1 MESYGILTLLPLVV
15 MLGLVVATK
24 RVFEPIL
31 ISVMIVF
38 IMKDGTHFINGF
50 IDTIYIVFASET
62 YPWILLMLTLFGGL
76 ISLLLK
82 SGGIEGFRQVAD
94 KFIKSQK
101 SSLVFTWLLG
111 LVLFIDDYINNLAI
125 GPTVRKLTD
134 EHKVPREGI
143 GFVICSMG
151 TPICAIVPLTAF
163 AVFVFGV
170 MKDNGISSEN
180 ANLFSEYIKIIPFMF
195 YPIAIILIALL
206 FVLGIIPKVGP
217 MKKRFQEGV
226 SLISVEETLEE
237 AVEIVEEEKVKKQ
250 GNLIDFLIPVGVIL
264 VTMFITNDLVFS
276 VILAIFSAFLLYIPR
291 KKMSV
296 DHFFSSFFE
305 GVTDMIFILVV
316 ILMTFVLV
324 EGLNG
329 IGFSGYVIDTITP
342 YLHGGLIPMLTFVT
356 VAVIAFLGVD
366 YWAVMLLIAPIA
378 IPLSGSFDVNPYLTM
393 AAIASGSVFGGTTC
407 FFAEQILMCSQS
419 VEKKPVELAFAALPY
434 NVSAFVISAIAYLAL
449 GYWLS

>member
-15 MLGLVVATK
+15 MLALVVVTK

-31 ISVMIVF
+31 ISIIIVF
-38 IMKDGTHFINGF
+38 VMKDGPHFINGF

-76 ISLLLK
+76 IALLLK

-101 SSLVFTWLLG
+101 SSLVFTWFLG

-151 TPICAIVPLTAF
+151 TPICSIVPLTAF

-170 MKDNGISSEN
+170 MKDNGISPEN

-195 YPIAIILIALL
+195 YPIAIILTALL

-217 MKKRFQEGV
+217 MKKRFQEGL
-226 SLISVEETLEE
+226 SPIALEESVEAQAEGET
-237 AVEIVEEEKVKKQ
+237 VKQ
-250 GNLIDFLIPVGVIL
+250 GHLIDFIIPVGVIL
-264 VTMFITNDLVFS
+264 VTMFMTNDLVFS

-296 DHFFSSFFE
+296 DHFFNSFFE

-329 IGFSGYVIDTITP
+329 IGFSHYVIDTITP
-342 YLHGGLIPMLTFVT
+342 YLHGGMIPMLTFVT

-419 VEKKPVELAFAALPY
+419 VEKKPVELAFASLPY
-434 NVSAFVISAIAYLAL
+434 NVSAFVLSSLAYLAL